1 MPESDQQGTQKKS
14 PFVCTR
20 GRLLAEVG
28 APRQVQ
34 TRSRRG
40 RVAAISGRAGFGV
53 TSSSRWRPRTAAV
66 DAALLATAGSGTVPA
81 GVVPAGVAPAGVVP
95 AGVVPAG
102 VVPAGVVPAGV
113 VPAGLDPLSGAAGG
127 PGYAGAGA
135 ATGAVV
141 GVTTRLCSNRAGRW
155 DPARPTTCS
164 WFPIGG
170 NGRVAPRGGAAPV
183 MWG

>member
-102 VVPAGVVPAGV
+102 
-113 VPAGLDPLSGAAGG
+113 LDPLSGAAGG